1 MSTPENRSSAPSSG
15 RASLRMLDQFLET
28 NGLGGY
34 ASSTIGGVRLWP
46 SHGMVVIAK
55 HPPIDRYV
63 LINGFDVWVEIGAE
77 SIPLSTNRFA
87 NNRHD
92 PDGRKRILRFRTQPW
107 PRWTF
112 DLDQGRTLTWECFCR
127 HGTNQ
132 FVFRWHLEVSP
143 HPVTLRVR
151 PLLSGRPMNSPRPES
166 YRMQLEPECPSPRQF
181 VWPLRPG
188 APPLSILSD
197 GEFHRQPEWSHGFAY
212 DNQTAEDLA
221 CPGEFRWT
229 LEPRQKA
236 YLIAGTA
243 NEMSEDPRTANE
255 VAHLATKLRN
265 AERTRRKL
273 FRSELDR
280 AADQYIVTG
289 SDGRTVISGY
299 PRGTE
304 MGARAMISIR
314 GICLSPGRLDVASA
328 VLRTWRGRIA
338 SGMMPSEISE
348 HRLAASY
355 TSPEPSLWY
364 VVAIYEYLRAAHRQT
379 RIIPPQERA
388 EIEESVDQIL
398 TGLSQRTHRDVYMD
412 EDSLLAETLESS
424 GSPARSRTIKRVHV
438 QSLWLAA
445 LRIGD
450 RLDEGRWEALYRTA
464 RREFDRAFWNEEL
477 GHLDRAIIQSPAQ
490 PVERVS
496 TLGFDQVLAI
506 GGLPIVC
513 VDQGKAS
520 LIVHALEIAFAQPE
534 MIQSATSLSWLFGP
548 FIEAWY
554 RVRYTDPQALEEVK
568 QRFVA
573 PWRSHLEFGG
583 INHLPENQSLSG
595 RSVVLAAQAPIQP
608 RQTSFSAAE
617 TAELLRILH
626 LPDLRRNLDPFDD
639 RLTHPLFH

>member
-1 MSTPENRSSAPSSG
+1 MSTPENRSSAPVDG
-15 RASLRMLDQFLET
+15 RSPLRMLDQFLEA

-34 ASSTIGGVRLWP
+34 AASTIGGVRLWP
-46 SHGMVVIAK
+46 SHGLVVIAK
-55 HPPIDRYV
+55 QPPIDRYV
-63 LINGFDVWVEIGAE
+63 LINGFDAWVEIDGQE
-77 SIPLSTNRFA
+77 IPLSCNRFA
-87 NNRHD
+87 NHRYE

-107 PRWTF
+107 PHWTF

-127 HGTNQ
+127 NGTNQ
-132 FVFRWHLEVSP
+132 FVFRWQLERCP
-143 HPVTLRVR
+143 EPVTLRIR

-166 YRMQLEPECPSPRQF
+166 YRMVLEPECPSPRQF

-188 APPLSILSD
+188 APPLSVLSD
-197 GEFHRQPEWSHGFAY
+197 GEFHLLPKWIHGFSY
-212 DNQTAEDLA
+212 DNQTTEDLA
-221 CPGEFRWT
+221 SPGEFRWQ
-229 LEPRQKA
+229 LNPRQRA
-236 YLIAGTA
+236 HIIASTA
-243 NEMSEDPRTANE
+243 EEMGENPRTANE
-255 VAHLATKLRN
+255 VAHLAEKLGN

-299 PRGTE
+299 PLGTE

-338 SGMMPSEISE
+338 GGMMPSEISE

-355 TSPEPSLWY
+355 ASPEPSLWY
-364 VVAIYEYLRAAHRQT
+364 VVAIYEYLRAAHRQA
-379 RIIPPQERA
+379 RIIPHHEKA
-388 EIEESVDQIL
+388 EIQDSVEQIL
-398 TGLSQRTHRDVYMD
+398 TGLSQRNHRDVYMD
-412 EDSLLAETLESS
+412 EDSLLAEAHA
-424 GSPARSRTIKRVHV
+424 SPHAPSPDRTIKRVHV
-438 QSLWLAA
+438 QTLWLAA

-450 RLDEGRWEALYRTA
+450 RLSGGRWNGLYQTA

-496 TLGFDQVLAI
+496 TLGLDQVLAV

-513 VDQGKAS
+513 VDRGKAS
-520 LIVHALEIAFAQPE
+520 LIVHALETAFAQPE

-554 RVRYTDPQALEEVK
+554 RVRYSSAEALEELMR
-568 QRFVA
+568 RFVA
-573 PWRSHLEFGG
+573 PWRNHLDFGG
-583 INHLPENQSLSG
+583 INHLPENQPLTG
-595 RSVVLAAQAPIQP
+595 RSTSVQTQAQA

-617 TAELLRILH
+617 TSELLRILH
-626 LPDLRRNLDPFDD
+626 LPDLSRNLEPFDD
-639 RLTHPLFH
+639 RLDRPLFH